1 MEIAERTSVRIAVH
15 NGYDEVALEMLWIQP
30 SYIWPYILGATDKPH
45 SASTVFLRW
54 VKINKRALSL
64 YEGHTLSVDTCWGL
78 SSEFKD
84 VQVGMR
90 SGGTNYRQKRL
101 S

>member
-1 MEIAERTSVRIAVH
+1 
-15 NGYDEVALEMLWIQP
+15 MLWIQP

-64 YEGHTLSVDTCWGL
+64 YEGHTLSVDTCW
-78 SSEFKD
+78 EVKFND
-84 VQVGMR
+84 VQTGVR
-90 SGGTNYRQKRL
+90 SRGTNYGQKRM
-101 S
+101 SWR